1 MRWAIITLTKGALR
15 LGEKIKKLIPGSDL
29 YTLPKWN
36 CSNAKTIDARMPEFV
51 GSIFNHYEILLF
63 IMATGIVVRSIAKHI
78 QHKTIDP
85 GILVMDE
92 KGKFIISLLSGH
104 LGKANEATQLLARRT
119 GATPVITTAS
129 DVLETIAVDTLA
141 TRLNCEI
148 DSFENAKNI
157 TSLIVND
164 EPVGIMSKIAI
175 KFPLPENII
184 PVEDENRDDIKGI
197 IFVDN
202 VIRRSFKSMVR
213 LIPKNIIIG
222 MGCRQNMEKEKIIEA
237 IESSLDSLNIHR
249 KAIKH
254 FATAD
259 IKKDEKGLQ
268 EAAFHYD
275 RELKIIS
282 REEIKEVEHLFEG
295 SEFVKNST
303 GVSSVCEP
311 CAYLS
316 SDKNGTFLMKKTK
329 FKGVTL
335 SVWEE
340 EEKSL

>member
-1 MRWAIITLTKGALR
+1 
-15 LGEKIKKLIPGSDL
+15 
-29 YTLPKWN
+29 
-36 CSNAKTIDARMPEFV
+36 
-51 GSIFNHYEILLF
+51 
-63 IMATGIVVRSIAKHI
+63 
-78 QHKTIDP
+78 
-85 GILVMDE
+85 MDE

-104 LGKANEATQLLARRT
+104 LGKANEATQLLARKT

-164 EPVGIMSKIAI
+164 EKVGIISKIKI

-184 PVEDENRDDIKGI
+184 PIDDENREDIKGI

-202 VIRRSFKSMVR
+202 FIRRSFKTMVR

-222 MGCRQNMEKEKIIEA
+222 IGCRQDIEKEKIIEA
-237 IESSLDSLNIHR
+237 IENALESLNLHR

-254 FATAD
+254 FATVD

-268 EAAFHYD
+268 ETVIHYD
-275 RELKIIS
+275 RELKIIP
-282 REEIKEVEHLFEG
+282 REEIKEVEHMFEG
-295 SEFVKNST
+295 SEFVKNTT

-311 CAYLS
+311 SAYLS
-316 SDKNGTFLMKKTK
+316 SERDGKFLMKKTK